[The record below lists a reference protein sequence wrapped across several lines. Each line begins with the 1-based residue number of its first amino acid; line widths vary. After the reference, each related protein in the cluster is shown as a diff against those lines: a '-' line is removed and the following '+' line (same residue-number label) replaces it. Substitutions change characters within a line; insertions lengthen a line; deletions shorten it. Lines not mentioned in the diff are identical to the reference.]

1 MVFQTANGKTT
12 STHEVKVYIVELDL
26 YLWASILTNS
36 PCLISMGKLCREHG
50 FTFTQVG
57 ASTPF
62 LQKGRL
68 KVECQTHFDVPLIN
82 PSRRSLS
89 EMREELDSRGEP
101 ENLFDE
107 CFQEEEVVPEG
118 HGPESA
124 LGDDLESDGPPELE
138 ESTDEEPPRVKSD
151 RG

>member
-1 MVFQTANGKTT
+1 
-12 STHEVKVYIVELDL
+12 
-26 YLWASILTNS
+26 
-36 PCLISMGKLCREHG
+36 MGKLCREHG

-57 ASTPF
+57 ASAPF

-68 KVECQTHFDVPLIN
+68 KVECRTHFDVPLIN

-107 CFQEEEVVPEG
+107 CFQEEEVVPKG

-138 ESTDEEPPRVKSD
+138 ESTDEETPRVKSEGGKTKRSRPKSVQKETSCD
-151 RG
+151 LGEHNLTHFSQRSKV